1 MSAGSNQEP
10 VTRSSSAPFRLAY
23 MTGEYPRATDTFIR
37 REVAALRALGHTVE
51 TLAIRR
57 PPDKQMTAP
66 DVVAERDRTFYVLA
80 AGVPAIARAHL
91 SLLLRDP
98 GRYADGIRA
107 ALAIRPPGLK
117 ALARQL
123 AYFAEAGVVAR
134 RVQQLQLRHLHNHF
148 ANSSGSVAAIAAA
161 LGGFTFSLTMHG
173 PAEFYEP
180 KYWFVGEKVR
190 RALFVNCISYFCRSQ
205 VMVFAPPAKWDTLH
219 VIHCGVDPEA
229 FAPHAET
236 AGARLLFVGRLAAVK
251 GLPILLHALAKL
263 VEGHPTVTL
272 DVAGDGPDRA
282 MLAELA
288 ATLDL
293 TARVNFLGYQSE
305 AQVRDLLR
313 QTDVFVMASFAEG
326 VPVVLM
332 EAMAAG
338 TPVVATRVAGIGELV
353 DDGRSG
359 LLVPPADP
367 DALATAVARLLGDPD
382 LRQRFAAAGRAT
394 VDREF
399 NLRHESDRLVTVMSA
414 ALGGTAAP
422 VRP

>member
-1 MSAGSNQEP
+1 MSSTP
-10 VTRSSSAPFRLAY
+10 DSRLRLAY

-51 TLAIRR
+51 TFAVRR
-57 PPDKQMTAP
+57 PPDKQMTAA
-66 DVVAERDRTFYVLA
+66 DVVAERDRTFYVLSAGA
-80 AGVPAIARAHL
+80 AAMAAAHIR
-91 SLLLRDP
+91 LLLTSP
-98 GRYADGIRA
+98 GRYLAGIKA

-117 ALARQL
+117 ATLRQL

-134 RVQQLQLRHLHNHF
+134 RMRRLRLQHLHNHF
-148 ANSSGSVAAIAAA
+148 ANSSGSVATIAAA

-205 VMVFAPPAKWDTLH
+205 VMVFAPPAQWDRLH
-219 VIHCGVDPEA
+219 VIHCGVDPDT
-229 FAPHAET
+229 FATHSDVV
-236 AGARLLFVGRLAAVK
+236 GNRLLYVGRLAAVK
-251 GLPILLHALAKL
+251 GLPILLRALATIATD
-263 VEGHPTVTL
+263 HPAVTL

-282 MLAELA
+282 MLTELA
-288 ATLDL
+288 ASLGVAD
-293 TARVNFLGYQSE
+293 RVRFLGYQSE
-305 AQVRDLLR
+305 SQVRDLLR

-326 VPVVLM
+326 LPVVLM

-338 TPVVATRVAGIGELV
+338 TPVVATRVAGVSELV

-367 DALATAVARLLGDPD
+367 DALAAAVGRLLGDAE
-382 LRQRFAAAGRAT
+382 LRRRLAAAGRAM
-394 VDREF
+394 VQREF
-399 NLRHESDRLVTVMSA
+399 DLRHESARLVAVLTA
-414 ALGGTAAP
+414 ALSGDAAP